1 MVHLI
6 NSIFSHTFV
15 INGMF
20 LMAAVITG
28 YGIFRRKR

>member
-1 MVHLI
+1 MVQLI

-20 LMAAVITG
+20 LAAAVITG
-28 YGIFRRKR
+28 WQILRRKR